1 MKIFK
6 FQILLGLLFFNL
18 SFSNDLINPLSAGYS
33 INVTASDSSDYTL
46 SGTDLNGSVSGDDP
60 ALTFIVGDA
69 ITFSVNAS
77 GHPFYIKTQAGTGT
91 DNQASGV
98 TNNGAESGDVVWNP
112 TASGTYYY
120 QCSAHADMVGT
131 ITVKAKVSSIS
142 LDETTINEAGAT
154 STLTATLSTAHFED
168 VIIPLTITGTASLED
183 YSTDFATKGIK
194 TVAGGNGEGNAL
206 NQLDNPY
213 DVHSDNIGNIYIADH
228 NNSRIVKWEFNAS
241 QGVELISSISDLE
254 ALHVDNSGN
263 IYVVSGNSVI
273 KYSLVDGSYSAST
286 VAGGNG
292 GGNALNQLNDPKG
305 IDLDS
310 SGNIYIA
317 DASNNRIMK
326 WIPGAT
332 EGVIVAQ
339 GNDST
344 LNYPRDVAV
353 DSSGNLYI
361 ADWNN
366 QRVMKWIPGANEG
379 SSIYGYI
386 YYPMSVEID
395 DFDNVYVVQHYSHV
409 VKKYLK
415 GTTTNPLSIIGNG
428 NQGSS
433 ESSLKYPWFV
443 HVSNSGDVY
452 VADNEN
458 NRIQKLKVN
467 PEIKIESGDTTGT
480 VTFSSLSDFDDE
492 EDETIIITPSTSVTN
507 ATSTITDASTITIT
521 DNDDPPSV
529 SFALSFPT
537 INENSSSNVT
547 LTATLSRV
555 SGKSIEIP
563 YTVGGTA
570 TENTEFTVSSSPI
583 TIPAGSTTGTMTIST
598 NGLDDS
604 DVEPIETIILTFGTL
619 VNVTSTETD
628 VTLNLLS
635 DDKPTV
641 DSLEINATTI
651 EENGS
656 TSTITATLSE
666 VHSRNVIIPLTITGT
681 ATLDQDY
688 ETEFS
693 SKGATVLAGGN
704 GYGNALNQL
713 DDPYSV
719 SVDSSGNIYV
729 ADFDNNRI
737 VKWVPGSNQGENII
751 NVSTPNDIHVDS
763 SGNIYVS
770 SYYNH
775 RVFKYTLSNGSY
787 TQSTVAGTG
796 SSGPA
801 LNQLSY
807 AEAIFVD
814 SSNNIYIADTR
825 NFRVVKW
832 EPGSSEGLVVAGGN
846 GEGTG
851 LNQLSWPRGITLDS
865 VGNFYVSDTNN
876 NRIMKWT
883 PSSSEG
889 ILILE
894 GISEPRGIH
903 VDSSDNIFISN
914 HNSANVLKCTLIN
927 GSYTPSVVAGS
938 NGSGSNLNQ
947 LSGPIGIYIDDN
959 GNIYIADRYNHRI
972 IKQQIKPEIEIVAGS
987 NTGAIKF
994 RSLADLSDED
1004 DETIIVTPSTSV
1016 SNATSSI
1023 TDTKT
1028 ITITDDDVAST
1039 VSFAFSSPNIDEDS
1053 SSDVTLTAN
1062 LNEPSGREI
1071 KIPYTIGGTATE
1083 TTEFTVSSSPIT
1095 IPAGSTTGTVTI
1107 STNGLDDTDVE
1118 PIETIILTFGTLINA
1133 TTTETDVTLNLLSD
1147 DKPTV
1152 DAVSL
1157 DTETIAEDGST
1168 STITAT
1174 ISAAHSRDV
1183 KIPLVLTGTAQ
1194 KDSDYSIEF
1203 ASRGASTVAG
1213 GNGEGNSLNQLRYPR
1228 GVVVD
1233 SSGNIYIA
1241 DTDNSRIMKWTP
1253 GATKGEIIITG
1264 IYPMGIHVDNS
1275 GNIFVSDY
1283 NGHRVLKYTLS
1294 SGSYTQSVIAGG
1306 NNSGNSLNQLN
1317 RPFGIYV
1324 DSSETV
1330 YVADSYNHRIMKW
1343 SSGASQGVLVAG
1355 GNNQGN
1361 ALNQL
1366 DYPRSVNVD
1375 SSGNIYVSDSDNN
1388 RIMKWAPN
1396 SNQGVELLSIYHPRE
1411 IKFDSQ
1417 KNLYVVTHYSED
1429 ILKYPIE
1436 NGTYSNSKS
1445 SSFKNEFN
1453 NGNLNYPNGMYID
1466 EFDNIYV
1473 ADRNNQRVEKLQ
1485 LSPEIIVPA
1494 GSTTGIASFKSI
1506 LDNSDEDDETIIVT
1520 PNTSVSNATS
1530 AITDAST
1537 ITITD
1542 DDDAPT
1548 VSFALSSPSIDENSS
1563 SAVTLT
1569 ATLNIVSGKSI
1580 EIPYT
1585 VGGTAT
1591 ESTEFTVSSSPIT
1604 IPAGLTTGTATI
1616 STNGLDDADVEPIE
1630 TIILTFGTL
1639 VNATTTETDI
1649 TLNLLSDD
1657 KPTVDSFTLDTGS
1670 IAENGEVSS
1679 LTATISAVHSK
1690 DVTIPLTITGTA
1702 TINVDYTTEFVDKG
1716 LVTTVAG
1723 GNGQGNSAN
1732 QLRYPHGLGMDSSGN
1747 IYVADTDNSRIMKW
1761 TPGASEGISI
1771 ITGIYTLGIYVDD
1784 LDNIFVSDYNNNR
1797 VLKYTLSDGSY
1808 TQSVVAGGNNSGSNL
1823 NQLNRPFGIY
1833 VDSSE
1838 NVYVTDRENHR
1849 IMKWP
1854 KGSSE
1859 GIVVAGGN
1867 GRGNSLNQLNYPYD
1881 VSLDSSNNIYVADE
1895 SNYRIMRWAPN
1906 SSEGVIIAGGNYG
1919 NGLSELRY
1927 PRGVELNSDGVMF
1940 ITDSE
1945 NHRIIKWIPGKSSGT
1960 VIAGGNGNGNN
1971 MNQLNSPWEALV
1983 GSDGNLYVA
1992 DRNNHR
1998 IQKVDLNS
2006 KIVIKAGSI
2015 SSDIKFT
2022 SINDSSYEFDETII
2036 VTPSNSPTNATS
2048 SYSDPYNVTIVD
2060 DSEPPTVTFSL
2071 SSAYINENS
2080 PTDVLLT
2087 ASMSSVAGRPIEIPF
2102 TLSGT
2107 ATETTEYT
2115 VSSNSINILEGSNK
2129 GSITI
2134 STNGLDDTTVE
2145 TVETIIFTY
2154 GTIVNANSTETE
2166 TTLNLLSDDN
2176 PTLNSVEYSKTSFAE
2191 HESVKISATIS
2202 ESHSKDITIPISLSG
2217 SSKLDVDYSVEFFSK
2232 EVPSLLFGQ
2241 GQGWGLNQLSRPKS
2255 FTNDDSGNIYVGD
2268 ENSRIIKIKAGSTEG
2283 EAVINN
2289 ISGPY
2294 GVQVDSNGYIYVTEH
2309 HQHRVLKYTLNGDSY
2324 IFDAVVAGGNG
2335 GGSNLNQLYYP
2346 SQIYLDSS
2354 DNLYVVDSQNHRIV
2368 RWSPGATEG
2377 IVVAGG
2383 NGPGNELNQLRY
2395 PSDLSVDPNG
2405 TIYISDWDNRRIVKW
2420 EADANEGE
2428 IIYYDNNNY
2437 YGNYMSIEVDQDSG
2451 VIYSTDFYNNSVY
2464 RFIPLDDGKYKRTII
2479 AGGNGSG
2486 NNLNQLNN
2494 PKDVL
2499 IDSDNNLNILD
2510 ENNHRIIKVQLS
2522 PEIMIKSGSTKGDF
2536 TITGFEDRV
2545 DEGDETIIVTPSLL
2559 ATNVITEINDATTL
2573 SLLDNTISLVQKDDP
2588 FLGLSKSSVSWG
2600 DFDNDGDKD
2609 VAIMGVSN
2617 VDGAFNDIYRNN
2629 EGSFARMNQNF
2640 VNLYDG
2646 DLSWVDLNKDGYLDL
2661 VVSGYNETPQI
2672 NAYISKNNAQ
2682 FFERSEN
2689 TYGLPELFASKMA
2702 WGDLDND
2709 GDIDL
2714 AISGIDAQN
2723 NNVFHIYYRENGK
2736 DNFVRETQFNGS
2748 VASNGF
2754 LEIVDIDLDGD
2765 NDIKFP
2771 GGININS
2778 FFRSEYNPWYND
2790 GGGNKNSSL
2799 GFFKISGAQRLEY
2812 IQMGEDGNGNIQSNA
2827 SQWGI
2832 NLKLKNGD
2840 IAIGDYDNNGLDDIV
2855 FTGED
2860 ENGVPVT
2867 KLFEGISNY
2876 AGFQWVE
2883 SSIELVGLRESTADW
2898 VDYDMDGDLDLFI
2911 TGLDSNSARTILY
2924 ETEITNKDNQ
2934 APPKVTGLK
2943 AEDLGNGKIKFSWDT
2958 PSDDFSNNIGYVLRL
2973 GTTPG
2978 GTELSNTFS
2987 NLETG
2992 NRLITLPP
3000 PIYSN
3005 SYETSLEPGTYYFA
3019 VQAID
3024 GGLKAGEFSDESSYT
3039 LKYEWKLLNQG
3050 GIVDRKIQSYE
3061 NPVMKVGDID
3071 NDNDLDLIYG
3081 TNDGSETRVYTYN
3094 GVRLV
3099 QEDGNGYARNIR
3111 NSRNITDIDIDD
3123 INSDGL
3129 SDIVINSF
3137 ANTNNSQLRVY
3148 FGSETG
3154 NMEERGI
3161 DSGLYK
3167 GKVKIIDM
3175 NNDGQSEV
3183 VLIGLTADNTSGKPK
3198 IYIYEMNSDR
3208 SFVKVDISEQIDDLT
3223 GASYDLGDVDN
3234 DQDIDI
3240 LISGFDESQGLKAYI
3255 YKNVGNAGLDYK
3267 LEKTTNNIAAIR
3279 DGTVDF
3285 IDFDS
3290 DGDLDAAVTGT
3301 GLQGDIFEIY
3311 KNDLNE
3317 GKENWPRIDLGLT
3330 GMRNGKTDLGDF
3342 NGDGFTDIIYS
3353 GLLEGSGKVTKLA
3366 EYTSAT
3372 NSYVDSA
3379 FDVSDVIEASVEFGD
3394 IDGDGDLDFVLSG
3407 EDKDGLSNNY
3417 DPWNNSKYIFR
3428 AYLNKRNESAAV
3440 SEPQSGSRSGAS
3452 VSNSYVENAPPSVP
3466 EIIST
3471 EILLS
3476 EQTVEGNLVI
3486 EFSWDASSDDLTPVE
3501 GLTYALKIGTTENG
3515 EEIMSANSNA
3525 NGQRKTAE
3533 KGNAE
3538 HNLKWKVSL
3547 PDGVYYWSVQA
3558 IDASF
3563 NGSEFSKP
3571 RQFLASSDFKLG
3583 DSNGDQSVNI
3593 LDLTNIIDKIL
3604 GNDVSVWI
3612 NTTSDINNDGVI
3624 DVLDVSGV
3632 VNLILNSNETG
3643 LAYGVDP
3650 VRNLNYFSTVPVG
3663 EMELIY
3669 SGNKVYFESE
3679 EVISGLQF
3687 TINKSID
3694 HLINKDLN
3702 ENLNIISFKED
3713 YNNITYIIYSNDN
3726 QSIADYSNVLL
3737 SYVDKKLKEYEI
3749 SDIKAATPDGL
3760 PLIVKYKDESFF
3772 DEENEILKVY
3782 PNPTKNNLN
3791 ILGSIVND
3799 LNIIDVKIYN
3809 TIGVI
3814 VYEESFD
3821 SIERFRQLD
3830 LSSLISGVYVIEIN
3844 TILGKNIKKTKVYKF
3859 VKN

>member
-1 MKIFK
+1 MNK
-6 FQILLGLLFFNL
+6 FSYSFLFCFFLLNIT
-18 SFSNDLINPLSAGYS
+18 FSNDINKPLLADYT
-33 INVTASDSSDYTL
+33 ITVTASGSSDYTL

-91 DNQASGV
+91 DNQASDV
-98 TNNGAESGDVVWNP
+98 TNNGAESGDVVWTP

-120 QCSAHADMVGT
+120 QCSAHAGMVGT
-131 ITVKAKVSSIS
+131 ITVKAKVSSIA
-142 LDETTINEAGAT
+142 LDETIINEAGAT
-154 STLTATLSTAHFED
+154 STLTATLSSAHSED
-168 VIIPLTITGTASLED
+168 VIIPLTISGTATLED
-183 YSTDFATKGIK
+183 YSTAFTTKGVK
-194 TVAGGNGEGNAL
+194 TSAGGNDAGNAL
-206 NQLDNPY
+206 NQLSGPY
-213 DVHSDNIGNIYIADH
+213 DISSDASYNIYVADYG
-228 NNSRIVKWEFNAS
+228 NNRIVKWSPNAS
-241 QGVELISSISDLE
+241 EGVEIISSVQAKRIF
-254 ALHVDNSGN
+254 VDNSGN
-263 IYVVSGNSVI
+263 IYVSSGSDVY
-273 KYSLVDGSYSAST
+273 KYTLSDGSYTKST

-292 GGNALNQLNDPKG
+292 SGSSLNQLNNPFG
-305 IDLDS
+305 IDVDS
-310 SGNIYIA
+310 SGNIYVA
-317 DASNNRIMK
+317 DKNNHRVVKWAPGASEGVVVAGGNNNGNDLNQLNSPYDLKVDSDGNIYVADFSNSRIMK
-326 WIPGAT
+326 WSSGAS
-332 EGVIVAQ
+332 EGSSVFGYVY
-339 GNDST
+339 
-344 LNYPRDVAV
+344 YPNSIDI
-353 DSSGNLYI
+353 DSSGHFYVTQT
-361 ADWNN
+361 W
-366 QRVMKWIPGANEG
+366 QHRVL
-379 SSIYGYI
+379 
-386 YYPMSVEID
+386 
-395 DFDNVYVVQHYSHV
+395 
-409 VKKYLK
+409 KYTEL
-415 GTTTNPLSIIGNG
+415 GENSYTQIIGNG
-428 NQGSS
+428 NSGTSS
-433 ESSLKYPWFV
+433 SQLSNPGGV
-443 HVSNSGDVY
+443 HVDGSGNVY
-452 VADNEN
+452 VADRSN
-458 NRIQKLKVN
+458 NRIQKLQVN
-467 PEIKIESGDTTGT
+467 PEIKITSGDTTGT

-507 ATSTITDASTITIT
+507 AVSTITDASTITIT

-529 SFALSFPT
+529 SFALSFPS
-537 INENSSSNVT
+537 IDENSSSNVT
-547 LTATLSRV
+547 LTATLSRA
-555 SGKSIEIP
+555 SGKSIQIP

-570 TENTEFTVSSSPI
+570 TETTEFTVSSSPI
-583 TIPAGSTTGTMTIST
+583 TIPAGSITGTVTIST
-598 NGLDDS
+598 NGLNDT
-604 DVEPIETIILTFGTL
+604 DVEPIETIILTYGTL

-641 DSLEINATTI
+641 DSIDINATTI

-656 TSTITATLSE
+656 TSTITATLSA

-704 GYGNALNQL
+704 GQGDELNRLSNPYGVAVDGSGNIYVA
-713 DDPYSV
+713 DYSNRRIV
-719 SVDSSGNIYV
+719 KWVPGAIEGIVIISGIYPWGIHVDSSGNIYV
-729 ADFDNNRI
+729 ADHNQHRI
-737 VKWVPGSNQGENII
+737 L
-751 NVSTPNDIHVDS
+751 
-763 SGNIYVS
+763 
-770 SYYNH
+770 
-775 RVFKYTLSNGSY
+775 KYTLSDGSY
-787 TQSTVAGTG
+787 TQTVVAGG
-796 SSGPA
+796 NGRGGN
-801 LNQLSY
+801 LNQLDYPTGIYVNASG
-807 AEAIFVD
+807 D
-814 SSNNIYIADTR
+814 IYIADQ
-825 NFRVVKW
+825 NNHRVVKW
-832 EPGSSEGLVVAGGN
+832 EGGSEGLVVAGGN
-846 GEGTG
+846 GEGNA
-851 LNQLSWPRGITLDS
+851 LNELYNPYGVALDS
-865 VGNFYVSDTNN
+865 SGNIYVADSNN
-876 NRIMKWT
+876 HRIMKWP

-889 ILILE
+889 AI
-894 GISEPRGIH
+894 ISEGYLHSTYRPFDLKIDADDNIYVASFNNYRVLKYTLKNDSYSQTTVAGNG
-903 VDSSDNIFISN
+903 DSSILRPSGIFIDSDGNVYVADSN
-914 HNSANVLKCTLIN
+914 
-927 GSYTPSVVAGS
+927 
-938 NGSGSNLNQ
+938 
-947 LSGPIGIYIDDN
+947 
-959 GNIYIADRYNHRI
+959 NHRV

-987 NTGAIKF
+987 STGAIKF

-1004 DETIIVTPSTSV
+1004 DETIIVTPSTTV

-1023 TDTKT
+1023 TNVKT
-1028 ITITDDDVAST
+1028 ITITDDDIAST
-1039 VSFAFSSPNIDEDS
+1039 VSFAFSSSNIDEDS
-1053 SSDVTLTAN
+1053 SSDVTLTAT

-1071 KIPYTIGGTATE
+1071 KIPFTVGGTATE
-1083 TTEFTVSSSPIT
+1083 TSEFTVSSSPIT
-1095 IPAGSTTGTVTI
+1095 IPAGSTKGTVTI

-1174 ISAAHSRDV
+1174 ISAVHSRDV
-1183 KIPLVLTGTAQ
+1183 KIPLVLTGTA
-1194 KDSDYSIEF
+1194 KNDSDYSIEF

-1241 DTDNSRIMKWTP
+1241 DTDNSRIMKWEP

-1264 IYPMGIHVDNS
+1264 IYPMAIHVDNS

-1283 NGHRVLKYTLS
+1283 NNHRVLKYTLS

-1317 RPFGIYV
+1317 RPWGIYV

-1343 SSGASQGVLVAG
+1343 LSGASQGVLVAG
-1355 GNNQGN
+1355 GNNEGY

-1366 DYPRSVNVD
+1366 RYPRSVNVD

-1388 RIMKWAPN
+1388 RLVKWAPD
-1396 SNQGVELLSIYHPRE
+1396 SNVGVDLFGYVHQPRE

-1417 KNLYVVTHYSED
+1417 QNLFVVMHYNQN
-1429 ILKYPIE
+1429 IRKYSFF
-1436 NGTYSNSKS
+1436 NGTYSNSSYSDLS
-1445 SSFKNEFN
+1445 SDFN
-1453 NGNLNYPNGMYID
+1453 NGNINYTNGIYID

-1473 ADRNNQRVEKLQ
+1473 ADRQNQRIEKLQ

-1494 GSTTGIASFKSI
+1494 GSTTGTASFKSI
-1506 LDNSDEDDETIIVT
+1506 LDSSDEDDETIIVT

-1548 VSFALSSPSIDENSS
+1548 VSFAFSSPSIDEGSS
-1563 SAVTLT
+1563 TDVTLT

-1585 VGGTAT
+1585 VSGTAT
-1591 ESTEFTVSSSPIT
+1591 ETTEFTVSSSPLT
-1604 IPAGLTTGTATI
+1604 IPAGLTKGTATI
-1616 STNGLDDADVEPIE
+1616 STNGLDDTDVEPIE

-1639 VNATTTETDI
+1639 VNATTSETDV
-1649 TLNLLSDD
+1649 TLNLLSVD

-1670 IAENGEVSS
+1670 IEENGGVST
-1679 LTATISAVHSK
+1679 LTATLSAAHSK

-1702 TINVDYTTEFVDKG
+1702 TINVDYTAQFTDKG

-1732 QLRYPHGLGMDSSGN
+1732 QLRAPQGIALDSSGN
-1747 IYVADTDNSRIMKW
+1747 LYVADTENYRIMKW
-1761 TPGASEGISI
+1761 APGATEGVNIIS
-1771 ITGIYTLGIYVDD
+1771 GFQARGDIYIDDSGNIYAADFYGDV
-1784 LDNIFVSDYNNNR
+1784 VY
-1797 VLKYTLSDGSY
+1797 KYTLSDGSY
-1808 TQSVVAGGNNSGSNL
+1808 AQSVVAGGNGNGINM
-1823 NQLNRPFGIY
+1823 NQLNRPLGLY
-1833 VDSSE
+1833 VDTSE
-1838 NVYVTDRENHR
+1838 NVYVADQYNHR
-1849 IMKWP
+1849 VMKWP
-1854 KGSSE
+1854 KGSSQ

-1867 GRGNSLNQLNYPYD
+1867 GQGNSLNQLNYPYD
-1881 VSLDSSNNIYVADE
+1881 ASLDSSNNIYVADE
-1895 SNYRIMRWAPN
+1895 SNHRVVKWSQNAT
-1906 SSEGVIIAGGNYG
+1906 EGVFVIGNYG
-1919 NGLSELRY
+1919 TGLSELRY
-1927 PRGVELNSDGVMF
+1927 PRGVEFNSDGVMF

-1945 NHRIIKWIPGKSSGT
+1945 NDRIIKFIPGKSSGE
-1960 VIAGGNGNGNN
+1960 VVAGGNGRGNN
-1971 MNQLNSPWEALV
+1971 MNQLNTPISTLF

-1998 IQKVDLNS
+1998 IQKVDLYS
-2006 KIVIKAGSI
+2006 KIVIKAGSL

-2022 SINDSSYEFDETII
+2022 SINDSSYEYDETII
-2036 VTPSNSPTNATS
+2036 VTPSTSPFNAIS
-2048 SYSDPYNVTIVD
+2048 SYSDPYTVTIVD
-2060 DSEPPTVTFSL
+2060 DSEPPTLTFSL
-2071 SSAYINENS
+2071 SSPYINEDS
-2080 PTDVLLT
+2080 PTDVVLT
-2087 ASMSSVAGRPIEIPF
+2087 ASMPSVAGKPIEIPF

-2107 ATETTEYT
+2107 AIETTEFT
-2115 VSSNSINILEGSNK
+2115 LSSNTINIAEGSNK
-2129 GSITI
+2129 GSISI
-2134 STNGLDDTTVE
+2134 STKGLDDTTVE
-2145 TVETIIFTY
+2145 PVETIIFTY
-2154 GTIVNANSTETE
+2154 GAIVNANSNETDI
-2166 TTLNLLSDDN
+2166 TLNLLSDDD

-2191 HESVKISATIS
+2191 HESVKITATLS
-2202 ESHSKDITIPISLSG
+2202 EVHSKDVTIPVELSG
-2217 SSKLDVDYSVEFFSK
+2217 TGIVDSDYSVEFENKGLAKILAGGS
-2232 EVPSLLFGQ
+2232 GQ
-2241 GQGWGLNQLSRPKS
+2241 GGDSNQLYYPRDVVMDSSGNMYIADFSNRRVMKWAPDAIEGEIIIS
-2255 FTNDDSGNIYVGD
+2255 GVYAWGIDVDQNDNIYVSDLYNHKILKLSLVDGSY
-2268 ENSRIIKIKAGSTEG
+2268 NSTVVVGNSG
-2283 EAVINN
+2283 E
-2289 ISGPY
+2289 
-2294 GVQVDSNGYIYVTEH
+2294 
-2309 HQHRVLKYTLNGDSY
+2309 
-2324 IFDAVVAGGNG
+2324 
-2335 GGSNLNQLYYP
+2335 GSNLNQLYYP
-2346 SQIYLDSS
+2346 YGIKVDES
-2354 DNLYVVDSQNHRIV
+2354 DNIYIADSHNHRIV
-2368 RWSPGATEG
+2368 KWAPGAING
-2377 IVVAGG
+2377 VVVAGG
-2383 NGPGNELNQLRY
+2383 NG
-2395 PSDLSVDPNG
+2395 
-2405 TIYISDWDNRRIVKW
+2405 
-2420 EADANEGE
+2420 
-2428 IIYYDNNNY
+2428 
-2437 YGNYMSIEVDQDSG
+2437 SG
-2451 VIYSTDFYNNSVY
+2451 
-2464 RFIPLDDGKYKRTII
+2464 G
-2479 AGGNGSG
+2479 
-2486 NNLNQLNN
+2486 NLNQLNY
-2494 PKDVL
+2494 PYDVSVDGSKNVYIADHNNRRVMKWTAEAIEGTIVRNDGYPMALEVDSSESIYVAYNGQDRVNKYTFKNNNYVKSL
-2499 IDSDNNLNILD
+2499 IAGNNGRGSDLNQLNEPHGLYLNSGDLLITD
-2510 ENNHRIIKVQLS
+2510 GSNHRILKIQLNPSIFIKAGL
-2522 PEIMIKSGSTKGDF
+2522 TTGDF
-2536 TITGFEDRV
+2536 TITGVEDRV
-2545 DEGDETIIVTPSLL
+2545 DEGDETIIVTPSLS
-2559 ATNVITEINDATTL
+2559 ATNVVTEINDAKTL

-2629 EGSFARMNQNF
+2629 EGSFTRMNQNF

-2672 NAYISKNNAQ
+2672 NVYLSKNNAQ

-2714 AISGIDAQN
+2714 AISGIDSEN
-2723 NNVFHIYYRENGK
+2723 NNVFHVYYRENGK
-2736 DNFVRETQFNGS
+2736 DNFVRETQFNSS

-2778 FFRSEYNPWYND
+2778 FFRSEYNPGYND

-2799 GFFKISGAQRLEY
+2799 GFFKTPGAQRLEY

-2827 SQWGI
+2827 SRWGI
-2832 NLKLKNGD
+2832 NLKLKNGG
-2840 IAIGDYDNNGLDDIV
+2840 IAVGDYDNNGIDDLV

-2867 KLFEGISNY
+2867 KLFEGISDIY
-2876 AGFQWVE
+2876 GGFYWVE

-2911 TGLDSNSARTILY
+2911 TGLDSSSARTILY

-2973 GTTPG
+2973 GITPG

-3081 TNDGSETRVYTYN
+3081 TKNGSETRVYTYN

-3111 NSRNITDIDIDD
+3111 NSRNITGIDIDD

-3129 SDIVINSF
+3129 SDVVINSF
-3137 ANTNNSQLRVY
+3137 NTINDSQLRVY

-3154 NMEERGI
+3154 NMENRGI

-3198 IYIYEMNSDR
+3198 IYIYEMRPDKT
-3208 SFVKVDISEQIDDLT
+3208 FIKIDISDQIDELT

-3240 LISGFDESQGLKAYI
+3240 LISGFDEAEGLKAYI
-3255 YKNVGNAGLDYK
+3255 YKNVGDAGLDYK
-3267 LEKTTNNIAAIR
+3267 LEKTSNNIAAIR

-3311 KNDLNE
+3311 KNDLSE
-3317 GKENWPRIDLGLT
+3317 GKENWPRIELGLT

-3353 GLLEGSGKVTKLA
+3353 GLLEGFGKVTNLA
-3366 EYTSAT
+3366 EYSSES

-3379 FDVSDVIEASVEFGD
+3379 FDVSDIVEASVEFGD
-3394 IDGDGDLDFVLSG
+3394 IDGDGDLDFILSG
-3407 EDKDGLSNNY
+3407 EDKE
-3417 DPWNNSKYIFR
+3417 NSGNVFR

-3440 SEPQSGSRSGAS
+3440 SEPQSGSRAGATE
-3452 VSNSYVENAPPSVP
+3452 NSYVENAPPSVP

-3471 EILLS
+3471 QILLS

-3486 EFSWDASSDDLTPVE
+3486 EFSWNASSDDLTPVE

-3515 EEIMSANSNA
+3515 EEIMSANSNP

-3547 PDGVYYWSVQA
+3547 PDGVFYWSVQA
-3558 IDASF
+3558 IDAAY
-3563 NGSEFSKP
+3563 NGSAFSSP
-3571 RQFLASSDFKLG
+3571 RQFLASSDLKLG
-3583 DSNGDQSVNI
+3583 DSNADKSVNI

-3604 GNDVSVWI
+3604 GNDVSIWVQQ
-3612 NTTSDINNDGVI
+3612 TSDINNDGVI
-3624 DVLDVSGV
+3624 DVVDISGV

-3643 LAYGVDP
+3643 IAYGTDP
-3650 VRNLNYFSTVPVG
+3650 ERNLNYFSNKPVG
-3663 EMELIY
+3663 DLEMIY

-3679 EVISGLQF
+3679 EIISGLQF
-3687 TINKSID
+3687 SINKSID
-3694 HLINKDLN
+3694 HLISSEIR
-3702 ENLNIISFKED
+3702 ENLNIVS
-3713 YNNITYIIYSNDN
+3713 YNKNEKITYLIYSNEN
-3726 QSIADYSNVLL
+3726 KSIADYSNTLFN
-3737 SYVDKKLKEYEI
+3737 YVDQKLKEYEI
-3749 SDIKAATPDGL
+3749 SDIKASTPEGL
-3760 PLIVKYKDESFF
+3760 PLNTIYKDESFF
-3772 DEENEILKVY
+3772 DTENDVLKVY
-3782 PNPTKNNLN
+3782 PNPTQNNLN
-3791 ILGSIVND
+3791 ILGSIERD

-3809 TIGVI
+3809 TIGVL
-3814 VYEESFD
+3814 VYEKSFD
-3821 SIERFRQLD
+3821 SIDRFRELD
-3830 LSSLISGVYVIEIN
+3830 LSNLLSGVYVIKVNSLIGN
-3844 TILGKNIKKTKVYKF
+3844 DIKKSQVYKF
-3859 VKN
+3859 IKN